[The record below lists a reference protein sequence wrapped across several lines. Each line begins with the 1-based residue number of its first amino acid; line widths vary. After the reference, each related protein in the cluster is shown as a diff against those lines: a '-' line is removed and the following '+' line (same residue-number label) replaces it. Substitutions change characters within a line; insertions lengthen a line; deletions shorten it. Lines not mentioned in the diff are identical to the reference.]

1 MKDLFLLDPNI
12 TYLNFGSFGA
22 CPKAVFTEYQRIQL
36 ELEQRPVQF
45 MISTG
50 IKELNN
56 SRFKLANYLSCEP
69 DDLVYMTNPSYA
81 INTIA
86 KSIPLAEG
94 DEILTTNLEY
104 GAMDRTWNYYCNK
117 AGAKY
122 IRQEINFPI
131 KSKAH
136 FLDEFWKGCTPN
148 TKIVFIS
155 HITSSTALILP
166 VEEII
171 IEAKR
176 RGLLTIIDG
185 AHVPGQ
191 LPLNINKLDAD
202 IYVGA
207 CHKWMMS
214 PKGSSFL
221 HVKKQHQHWV
231 DPLLIS
237 WGFQSDTPSDSIFI
251 DYHQTAGT
259 RDFSAF
265 LSVPYS
271 IDFMENYNWKVVR
284 AQCQKK
290 TIEWAKKFQDTFE
303 FEPISPI
310 DEVFIGQI
318 FSMPI
323 RTAKPELLKEKLYS
337 EYGIEVPVFLN
348 EKDIFIR
355 FSYQAFN
362 SDRDMEC
369 LFQALTE
376 LKRDGTINF
385 VTKF

>member
-1 MKDLFLLDPNI
+1 MKELFLLDPHI

-45 MISTG
+45 MINTG
-50 IKELNN
+50 MKELN
-56 SRFKLANYLSCEP
+56 SARVSLADYLACAAN
-69 DDLVYMTNPSYA
+69 DVVFMTNPSYG

-86 KSIPLAEG
+86 KSIHLNKG

-122 IRQEINFPI
+122 VQQEIKFPI

-136 FLDEFWKGCTPN
+136 FLEQLWKGYTSK
-148 TKIVFIS
+148 TKIIFVS
-155 HITSSTALILP
+155 HITSSTGLILP

-171 IEAKR
+171 VEAKK

-191 LPLNINKLDAD
+191 LSLNLTELGAD

-207 CHKWMMS
+207 CHKWMMG

-221 HVKKQHQHWV
+221 YVNKKHQHWV

-237 WGFQSDTPSDSIFI
+237 WGFQSDTPSESTFI

-265 LSVPYS
+265 LSIPFC
-271 IDFMENYNWKVVR
+271 IDFMKEHNWKEVR
-284 AQCQKK
+284 VRCQKK
-290 TIEWAKKFQDTFE
+290 TIEWAVKFQE
-303 FEPISPI
+303 KLGFEPISPI
-310 DEVFIGQI
+310 NESFIGQMLSI
-318 FSMPI
+318 PI
-323 RTAKPELLKEKLYS
+323 KTDDPVLLKTRLYN
-337 EYGIEVPVFLN
+337 EYQIEIPVFLN
-348 EKDIFIR
+348 QDDVFIR

-362 SDRDMEC
+362 SDDD
-369 LFQALTE
+369 F
-376 LKRDGTINF
+376 KRLLEVLILLEKEGTLHIS
-385 VTKF
+385 

>member
-214 PKGSSFL
+214 EPKSQKGL
-221 HVKKQHQHWV
+221 QMIKKALRLEIKYTW
-231 DPLLIS
+231 DFAMSGNLIKPVENPCF
-237 WGFQSDTPSDSIFI
+237 WNTTFATLGPPAGPS
-251 DYHQTAGT
+251 G
-259 RDFSAF
+259 
-265 LSVPYS
+265 LG
-271 IDFMENYNWKVVR
+271 
-284 AQCQKK
+284 C
-290 TIEWAKKFQDTFE
+290 
-303 FEPISPI
+303 
-310 DEVFIGQI
+310 
-318 FSMPI
+318 
-323 RTAKPELLKEKLYS
+323 
-337 EYGIEVPVFLN
+337 
-348 EKDIFIR
+348 R
-355 FSYQAFN
+355 FSYFYTVSSFFIPLIFFYTGIRN
-362 SDRDMEC
+362 VLHMLLLSRP
-369 LFQALTE
+369 AL
-376 LKRDGTINF
+376 DCCQ
-385 VTKF
+385 